1 MFQTHLKEAAMRRLC
16 ALMLF
21 MLGLLMIAGSSTVFA
36 QDDAIKFKGGFYE
49 RLRHEFWKN
58 NTDMENTYYSTGDRN
73 YFRFKTS
80 LWGQADFQN
89 LGLYAKLTNEIKS
102 YNLFGTSGRKVYY
115 NDHRHWDPDEAIFDN
130 LYLDIKK
137 PGDLPVSFR
146 IGRQDLIGQYG
157 ENFLVC
163 DGTPG
168 DGSRTFYFN
177 ALKSS
182 WDVDDKNT
190 FDFVYLN
197 NPRDDRWLPVINED
211 KNPVNLNVTDE
222 EGYIF
227 YLKNKSIKNLALE
240 PYYIFKREDHDYGSG
255 YQSQKGRINT
265 LGFFSKY
272 QTAPWTFHVQAAD
285 QFGKY
290 GLDDRD
296 AQGGYAFVDYDLKD
310 VAMKPQISGG
320 YVYLSGNKQ
329 GTSKDEAWDPL
340 WCRFPIYSELYAQEF
355 TYESGNSYWT
365 NLSMYRI
372 GVTVAPFKQA
382 KFNLNYSF
390 LRANEL
396 AAASATY
403 NMSGTGKSRGH
414 LVISK
419 LDYTFNKNIS
429 SYLLGEYFIPDRG
442 NHGFY
447 TKNADPAIFVRTQL
461 ELKF

>member
-1 MFQTHLKEAAMRRLC
+1 MLKRLYLIL
-16 ALMLF
+16 AV
-21 MLGLLMIAGSSTVFA
+21 LGLGQCFVLHAPSAFA
-36 QDDAIKFKGGFYE
+36 QDDSIKFKGGFYE
-49 RLRHEFWKN
+49 RVRHEFWKN
-58 NTDMENTYYSTGDRN
+58 NQDMENQYYSNGDRN
-73 YFRFKTS
+73 FFRFKTS
-80 LWGQADFQN
+80 AWGQMDYEQF
-89 LGLYAKLTNEIKS
+89 LSVYAKLTNEIKS
-102 YNLFGTSGRKVYY
+102 YNLLGVAGGTMGRKTYY

-130 LYLDIKK
+130 LYVDIKK
-137 PGDLPVSFR
+137 PGDLPINFR

-182 WDVDDKNT
+182 WAIDSKNT

-197 NPRDDRWLPVINED
+197 DPRDEIFLPVFNED
-211 KNPVNLNVTDE
+211 KNPVNLNVTAE

-227 YLKNKSIKNLALE
+227 YLKNKSIKDLALE

-255 YQSQKGRINT
+255 YQAQKGRINT
-265 LGFFSKY
+265 LGIFSKY
-272 QTAPWTFHVQAAD
+272 SMAPLTFHVQVAD

-290 GLDDRD
+290 GLEDRQ
-296 AQGGYAFVDYDLKD
+296 AQGGYMFADFDMKD
-310 VAMKPQISGG
+310 IVMKPQLNAG
-320 YVYLSGNKQ
+320 YVYLSGNKR
-329 GTSKDEAWDPL
+329 GTAKNEAWDPL

-355 TYESGNSYWT
+355 QYESGNSYWT

-372 GVTVAPFKQA
+372 GLTFVPTKES

-390 LRANEL
+390 LRSNEL
-396 AAASATY
+396 VAANATG
-403 NMSGTGKSRGH
+403 SIAGTGKNRGH
-414 LVISK
+414 LVIAK
-419 LDYTFNKNIS
+419 IDYTFNKNIA

-447 TKNADPAIFVRTQL
+447 TKTADPAIFVRTQV

>member
-1 MFQTHLKEAAMRRLC
+1 MQRRLYLLL
-16 ALMLF
+16 AI
-21 MLGLLMIAGSSTVFA
+21 LGLFISLGSVAALA
-36 QDDAIKFKGGFYE
+36 QDDSIKFKGGFYE
-49 RLRHEFWKN
+49 RVRHEFWKN
-58 NTDMENTYYSTGDRN
+58 NQDMENTYYGGGDRN
-73 YFRFKTS
+73 FFRFKTS
-80 LWGQADFQN
+80 VWGQMDYEQSFS
-89 LGLYAKLTNEIKS
+89 LYGKMTNEIKS
-102 YNLFGTSGRKVYY
+102 YNLLGSGNRKVYY

-130 LYLDIKK
+130 LYVDIKK
-137 PGDLPVSFR
+137 PGDLPVNFR

-157 ENFLVC
+157 ENFLIC

-182 WDVDDKNT
+182 WAIDEKNT
-190 FDFVYLN
+190 FDVIYTN
-197 NPRDDRWLPVINED
+197 NPRDDKWLPVINED
-211 KNPVNLNVTDE
+211 KNPVALNVTDE

-227 YLKNKSIKNLALE
+227 YLKNKSIKDLALE

-255 YQSQKGRINT
+255 YQAQKGRINT
-265 LGFFSKY
+265 LGIFSKY
-272 QTAPWTFHVQAAD
+272 ALAPWTFHAQIAD

-290 GLDDRD
+290 GLEDRQ
-296 AQGGYAFVDYDLKD
+296 AQGGYMFADYDLKD
-310 VAMKPQISGG
+310 IIMKPQLSGG

-329 GTSKDEAWDPL
+329 GTAKDEAWDPL

-355 TYESGNSYWT
+355 QYESGNSYWT

-372 GVTVAPFKQA
+372 GVTVVPTKQS
-382 KFNLNYSF
+382 KFNLNYSW

-396 AAASATY
+396 VAASATGSI
-403 NMSGTGKSRGH
+403 SGTGKNRGH
-414 LVISK
+414 LVIAK

-447 TKNADPAIFVRTQL
+447 TKTADPAIFVRTQL